1 MIRLLKT
8 TLSQLANSRR
18 TFWPLFLGY
27 TAYSAILVFWVSAR
41 VASNDQQSYLALVDG
56 LRQGVFSEYSFLDP
70 APPETFRSPGYPLFL
85 LGVRIVS
92 ASRWSVLIV
101 QLGLLLGTVLLGAK
115 VADRLCGATGLARNL
130 VVAFAF
136 PSAQLP
142 FYAGLLYPETL
153 MAALLMA
160 YVAVEV
166 LVDARRVWLRR
177 LCTGALWGVT
187 ILVRPIFLF
196 LPLFVILADAFV
208 LRRRLLVLFRERLL
222 PILVAGV
229 ILLPYAAWNRYHH
242 GIWTVLPVEGAAAN
256 VLYGFWQHRL
266 PGYAPQRYWP
276 GTHMGDEVFPLTR
289 RADVPRHAAAFEADW
304 DEIYARARPFL
315 STADR
320 ERAGLM
326 AAHPELFATCSTAYT
341 LARRRAVEAVVLRRV
356 LAEPGYYLATRLYT
370 GLRLWVTGIDKR
382 RLRGARSSQDVLWA
396 VYPTL
401 ATAGLFAGLAYSLSL
416 LLRRQLPLSSCA
428 TALWTILYCWLA
440 HLPVSIQSRYTVP
453 VHPLVF
459 TLVAASIATSAHRR
473 ACSTSAGR

>member
-8 TLSQLANSRR
+8 TLSRLANSRR

-27 TAYSAILVFWVSAR
+27 AAYSAILAFWVSAR
-41 VASNDQQSYLALVDG
+41 VVSNDQQSYLALVDG

-92 ASRWSVLIV
+92 ASHCSVPIA
-101 QLGLLLGTVLLGAK
+101 QLGLLLVTVLLAAK

-130 VVAFAF
+130 VVVFAF

-166 LVDARRVWLRR
+166 LVDPRRAWLRR
-177 LCTGALWGVT
+177 FCTGTLWGVT

-196 LPLFVILADAFV
+196 LPLFVILADALV
-208 LRRRLLVLFRERLL
+208 SRRRLLMILRERLPAVL
-222 PILVAGV
+222 IAGIV
-229 ILLPYAAWNRYHH
+229 LFPYAAWNRRHH
-242 GIWTVLPVEGAAAN
+242 GIWTVVPVEGAGAN
-256 VLYGFWQHRL
+256 ALYGFWQHRL
-266 PGYAPQRYWP
+266 PGYVPPRYWL
-276 GTHMGDEVFPLTR
+276 GTHMGEEIFPLTR
-289 RADVPRHAAAFEADW
+289 QVDVPRHAAAFEADW

-315 STADR
+315 SDADR
-320 ERAGLM
+320 ERAGIM
-326 AAHPELFATCSTAYT
+326 AAHPELFATYSTTYT
-341 LARRRAVEAVVLRRV
+341 IARRRAIEAVALRRI
-356 LAEPGYYLATRLYT
+356 LSEPSYYAATRVYT
-370 GLRLWVTGIDKR
+370 GLRLWVAGIDKR

-401 ATAGLFAGLAYSLSL
+401 ATAGLFAGLLYSVSL
-416 LLRRQLPLSSCA
+416 LLRRQLPLSGCA
-428 TALWTILYCWLA
+428 AVLWPILYCWLA

-459 TLVAASIATSAHRR
+459 ALVAVSIATAACQR